1 MFADVAVSP
10 ISITVA
16 PPDTSNPL
24 ISIRPLLTVIIELR
38 LEAASELTEVVR
50 LLILRFAE
58 SETSKRVLEEFALA
72 EFILVEAA
80 VEEEK
85 GNLDSSIFRLPEI
98 FFVPLIVIGK

>member
-1 MFADVAVSP
+1 MFADVAVFP
-10 ISITVA
+10 ISIAVVF
-16 PPDTSNPL
+16 PDTSNPL

-38 LEAASELTEVVR
+38 LEATSELTEVVR
-50 LLILRFAE
+50 LSILRFAE
-58 SETSKRVLEEFALA
+58 SETSKRVFEEFDLA
-72 EFILVEAA
+72 EFVEAT